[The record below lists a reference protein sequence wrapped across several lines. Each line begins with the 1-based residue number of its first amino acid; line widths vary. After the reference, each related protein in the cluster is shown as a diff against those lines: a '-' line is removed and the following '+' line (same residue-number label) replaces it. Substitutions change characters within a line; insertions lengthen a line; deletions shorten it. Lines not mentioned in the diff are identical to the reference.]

1 MSEAVFIRT
10 DFIRLDAFLKLCG
23 AATTGGEAKLAVV
36 GGLVL
41 VNGEVCTER
50 GRKLRENDEITYENA
65 VYTVRK
71 WIK

>member
-1 MSEAVFIRT
+1 MSEAVFIGT

-23 AATTGGEAKLAVV
+23 AATTGGEAKLAVG

-41 VNGEVCTER
+41 VNGEVCTAR